1 MTCWAANAYACV
13 HPANLLLEQLL
24 ARVLRE
30 SALPGKI
37 IMVAGSAAPKH
48 LQLAVP
54 ASWRR
59 LLQAHA
65 VQALLRILRVE
76 AREGEGRGC

>member
-1 MTCWAANAYACV
+1 V

-37 IMVAGSAAPKH
+37 IMVAGNAAPKH

-76 AREGEGRGC
+76 AREGEGRGANGWLLEGS